1 MLNRNFNSVMTTND
15 LNIRQRMT
23 ALADAHYLIADK
35 FDFDSI
41 REWMQVEP
49 QVRRERVM
57 AESYAAAMHGT
68 TEY

>member
-1 MLNRNFNSVMTTND
+1 MLNRNFNSVMTIND
-15 LNIRQRMT
+15 LNIRQRMKV
-23 ALADAHYLIADK
+23 LADARYLIADK
-35 FDFDSI
+35 SDFEFI
-41 REWMQVEP
+41 REWMDAEP

>member
-1 MLNRNFNSVMTTND
+1 MLNRNFNSVMTIND
-15 LNIRQRMT
+15 LNIRQRMRV
-23 ALADAHYLIADK
+23 LADARYLIADK
-35 FDFDSI
+35 SDFEFI
-41 REWMQVEP
+41 REWMDAEP

>member
-1 MLNRNFNSVMTTND
+1 MLNRNFNSVMTIND
-15 LNIRQRMT
+15 LNIRQRMRV
-23 ALADAHYLIADK
+23 LVDARYLIADK
-35 FDFDSI
+35 SDFEFI
-41 REWMQVEP
+41 REWMDAEP